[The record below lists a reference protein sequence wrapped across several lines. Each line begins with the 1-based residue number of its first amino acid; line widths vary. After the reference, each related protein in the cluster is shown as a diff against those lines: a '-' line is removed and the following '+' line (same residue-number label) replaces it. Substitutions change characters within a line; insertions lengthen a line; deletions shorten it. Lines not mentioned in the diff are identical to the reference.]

1 MPAEGFTMEREALVL
16 RARAEQAKLA
26 AHYATN
32 DLERRQYEDRARAFE
47 AQARQIEDRLDPWT
61 I

>member
-1 MPAEGFTMEREALVL
+1 MEREALVL